1 MNSLIKMLA
10 ADSCRGVARSQDG
23 RVIRFTH
30 RGVAD
35 LFSLVTENP
44 SFLDGAS
51 VADRVIGRGAA
62 LLLVLGGVANVYA
75 QVISK
80 GVLGVLSRAGI
91 SVSYGTVVPHIINRA
106 GTGICPVEQLTA
118 QTDSPEEAYVLIKQF
133 IESHATSQQNVS
145 RMKND
150 DKKD

>member
-23 RVIRFTH
+23 QLIRFTR

-35 LFSLVTENP
+35 LFSLVTEDP

-62 LLLVLGGVANVYA
+62 LLLVLGRVAHVYA
-75 QVISK
+75 RVIST
-80 GVLGVLSRAGI
+80 GALGVLRDAGVD
-91 SVSYGTVVPHIINRA
+91 VSYGTLVPHIINRA
-106 GTGICPVEQLTA
+106 GTGVCPVEQLTA
-118 QTDSPEEAYVLIKQF
+118 GTDSPEEAYALIKQF
-133 IESHATSQQNVS
+133 IEEHAAPRQ
-145 RMKND
+145 
-150 DKKD
+150 